1 MFLEYTV
8 TDTKYKNINQ
18 ILQNELHLSNR
29 LLHKVISN
37 HLVCLNNI
45 IVDTRSSIS
54 IGNIIKVNL
63 DYEEESDNIVPVE
76 LNLNII
82 YEDEWL
88 LILDKPA
95 GIAVHPSILHFD
107 DSLSNGVKFY
117 FNKIGLKKKIR
128 PVNRLD
134 LNTSGLIIFAKNEY
148 IQECLIK
155 QMNNNSFQ
163 KEYLAIIYGTL
174 ENKTGSINLPIGRK
188 PNSII
193 ERCVCDNGQ
202 PSKTNY
208 TVINEFNNLSLIKCN
223 LMTGRTHQIRVH
235 FSSIGH
241 PLIGDSLYGSKSS
254 IMNRQALHS
263 YHISFIHPIFHKIM
277 DFYSNVPDDMNFLVK
292 T

>member
-37 HLVCLNNI
+37 HLVYLNNI
-45 IVDTRSSIS
+45 IVDTRSSIT
-54 IGNIIKVNL
+54 IGDYIKVDL

-76 LNLNII
+76 INLNII

-88 LILDKPA
+88 LVFDKPA

-174 ENKTGSINLPIGRK
+174 ENKIGSINLPIDRK

-208 TVINEFNNLSLIKCN
+208 TVINEFNNMSLIKCN

-241 PLIGDSLYGSKSS
+241 PLIGDSLYGSKSN
-254 IMNRQALHS
+254 IINRQALHS
-263 YHISFIHPIFHKIM
+263 YHISFMHPIFHKII
-277 DFYSNVPDDMNFLVK
+277 DFYSNMPDDMNFLVK